1 MPAKAG
7 IQYAENSRSITD
19 VSGILGRPVK
29 PGDDTVGAETAY
41 FCGWAGA
48 AAEPPVGAAASAVF
62 GDLPGCCCASPSTAG
77 LTKPSCGLGRFGPA
91 PRTQPMSCRKPSGA
105 LTVRGRLGRCHS

>member
-48 AAEPPVGAAASAVF
+48 AAEPPVGAAASAVLV
-62 GDLPGCCCASPSTAG
+62 DLPGCCCASPSTAG
-77 LTKPSCGLGRFGPA
+77 LTKRACGLGGLPSPLRPA
-91 PRTQPMSCRKPSGA
+91 ALCPRG
-105 LTVRGRLGRCHS
+105 

>member
-29 PGDDTVGAETAY
+29 PGDDTVGADTAY
-41 FCGWAGA
+41 FCG
-48 AAEPPVGAAASAVF
+48 
-62 GDLPGCCCASPSTAG
+62 
-77 LTKPSCGLGRFGPA
+77 
-91 PRTQPMSCRKPSGA
+91 
-105 LTVRGRLGRCHS
+105 